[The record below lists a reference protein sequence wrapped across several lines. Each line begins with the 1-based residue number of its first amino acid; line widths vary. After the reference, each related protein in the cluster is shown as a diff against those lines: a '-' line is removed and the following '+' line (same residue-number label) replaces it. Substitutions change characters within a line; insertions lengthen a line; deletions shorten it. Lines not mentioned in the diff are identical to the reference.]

1 VIEMGEI
8 LNIPTP
14 TLRMIALFLDV
25 LNQAAQE
32 EGGGIRV
39 VGK

>member
-1 VIEMGEI
+1 MGEI

-14 TLRMIALFLDV
+14 TLRMVCLFLDV
-25 LNQAAQE
+25 LDQTAQA
-32 EGGGIRV
+32 EGGCIRV